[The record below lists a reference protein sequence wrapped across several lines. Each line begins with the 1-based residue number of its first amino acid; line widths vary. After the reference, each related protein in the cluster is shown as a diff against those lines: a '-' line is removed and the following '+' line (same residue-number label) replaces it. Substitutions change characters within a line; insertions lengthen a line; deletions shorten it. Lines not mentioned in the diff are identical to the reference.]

1 MRSAGRWIRSKRRPS
16 PISPCAACAA
26 CRSRS
31 PARQA
36 RRVRSPAA
44 SWCGRRCATHAPH
57 SIARD
62 GDRIRQ
68 FGHRLRIAAAFLSRL
83 CQDQQ
88 NFAWARNFPSRAAV
102 WRIAASARGDFRGDF
117 VRSRVIHLINPK
129 TDSLTTRPLY
139 FNRALY
145 SPLAG
150 LLAVAACIPRDRYE
164 VVLTDENIETI
175 DFDLKADLVG
185 ISAMT
190 SYVNRGYEIA
200 DRFRAKGVPVV
211 MGGVHASFMPQE
223 ALRHCDAVVI
233 GEVELVIDKLLD
245 DLEDGAVR
253 GTYKSDKLHP
263 MVGMPMPRYDLLK
276 KHRYV
281 NKTFVQTSRGCH
293 QGCTFCAEPLMNGL
307 KFRYRPID
315 EVVREMESCGSRTI
329 SINDADFFGTPER
342 PKELMRALRGR
353 GLKWQAGVT
362 SKLAQD
368 DRMLDLAAES
378 GCTMLSIGFESIS
391 RDTLKSVHKHV
402 NRPETFA
409 ALVDKVHA
417 HGIMVFGLFM
427 FGFDGDDASVF
438 DTTLRFNIDAGYDA
452 CAFSALTPYP
462 GTLTWYEMKKANRI
476 VSFDWSMYD
485 QGHVVF
491 RPERMSGE
499 DLRIGMRETYHRF
512 YSLGSIAS
520 RFPMSGPRTR
530 GQWLLYNLFMRRAV
544 HTENIEGLAPAT
556 PEPEVAPM
564 PPILP
569 VKREWRAAVLE
580 AAEGPGPHLS

>member
-1 MRSAGRWIRSKRRPS
+1 
-16 PISPCAACAA
+16 
-26 CRSRS
+26 
-31 PARQA
+31 
-36 RRVRSPAA
+36 
-44 SWCGRRCATHAPH
+44 
-57 SIARD
+57 
-62 GDRIRQ
+62 
-68 FGHRLRIAAAFLSRL
+68 
-83 CQDQQ
+83 
-88 NFAWARNFPSRAAV
+88 
-102 WRIAASARGDFRGDF
+102 

-129 TDSLTTRPLY
+129 TDSLTTRPIY

-200 DRFRAKGVPVV
+200 DKFRAMGTPVV
-211 MGGVHASFMPQE
+211 MGGVHPSFIPQE
-223 ALRHCDAVVI
+223 ALQHADAVVI

-245 DLEDGAVR
+245 DLESGDMR

-307 KFRYRPID
+307 KFRYRPVD
-315 EVVREMESCGSRTI
+315 EVIHEMENCGARTV

-342 PKELMRALRGR
+342 PKEVMRALKGR
-353 GLKWQAGVT
+353 GIKWQAGVT

-368 DRMLDLAAES
+368 DRMLELAAES

-391 RDTLKSVHKHV
+391 RSTLRSVHKHV
-402 NRPETFA
+402 NRPESFA
-409 ALVDKVHA
+409 ALVDKVHSY
-417 HGIMVFGLFM
+417 GIIVFGLFM
-427 FGFDGDDASVF
+427 FGFDGDDNSVF
-438 DTTLRFNIDAGYDA
+438 DETVDFNVASGYDA
-452 CAFSALTPYP
+452 CAFSVLTPYP
-462 GTLTWYEMKKANRI
+462 GTLTWYEMKRANRI
-476 VSFDWSMYD
+476 ASFDWTMYD
-485 QGHVVF
+485 QGHVVY
-491 RPERMSGE
+491 RPAQMEPDE
-499 DLRIGMRETYHRF
+499 LRIGQERAYHRF
-512 YSLGSIAS
+512 YSASSIAK
-520 RFPMSGPRTR
+520 RYPLFGPRSR
-530 GQWLLYNLFMRRAV
+530 SQWLLYNLFMRRASLS
-544 HTENIEGLAPAT
+544 ENIESIAPDTAAS
-556 PEPEVAPM
+556 EFAPM

-569 VKREWRAAVLE
+569 VKQEWRAAVLE
-580 AAEGPGPHLS
+580 AAQGPGPHLG